1 MDSTAPAPARA
12 RRTAATSLPVAARRT
27 GRTGS
32 VRTTSR
38 LRGFPPVIDAGVTT
52 LVLGSFPSPASL
64 GKGEYYGHPRN
75 AFWPIMARITGVP
88 LAVLPYAERLQ
99 ALLAH
104 GIGLWDV
111 IDRCER
117 NGALD
122 ADIRN
127 ARHNA
132 FDPILAV
139 ARGLSRV
146 CFNGQTAGRMA
157 PWFDALGHE
166 TVVLPS
172 TSPAFTMSFEDKLA
186 RWRVAIEPAAASRA
200 QAMRPRPC

>member
-1 MDSTAPAPARA
+1 MSARIHGFA
-12 RRTAATSLPVAARRT
+12 PVAAPGAR
-27 GRTGS
+27 
-32 VRTTSR
+32 
-38 LRGFPPVIDAGVTT
+38 I
-52 LVLGSFPSPASL
+52 LVLGTMPGVASL
-64 GKGEYYGHPRN
+64 DAAQYYAHPRN